1 MITLI
6 EALNYQCLRY
16 VRQPL
21 GSFHVLVGPNGS
33 GKTTFLDVVGF
44 LHDLVS
50 KGLDEAVT
58 SRASNPSDLIW
69 RHEGE
74 GFELAVEAEIPDQK
88 REILNDAHYDTVRYA
103 LAIRFNTESQRV
115 EIAEERG
122 WLKKAAPRPEA
133 NELSLFPADHAG
145 PSTLITPG
153 TGGISRQVFGKAAD
167 GNDGYIEEVRPKMLY
182 AWQPA
187 EYPFALGP
195 RKSTLANLP
204 EDETRFPV
212 SSWLKSLLSDGIEKI
227 VLRSSQ
233 MRLASPPGQGY
244 GFQPDGSNLPWVVR
258 RLAEQ
263 SPDRLTDWVAHLQTA
278 LPDLEGIETVVRE
291 DDRHCYLRLAYRGGL
306 KVPSWLVS
314 DGTLRLMALTLP
326 AYLNELKG
334 IYLIEEP
341 ENGIH
346 PLAVDIL
353 FQSLSSVYRAQV
365 MLATHSPVILSVAES
380 EQVLCFAKTDIGASC
395 IVRGSDHPRLRDWHG
410 EVDLGT
416 LFASGVLG

>member
-6 EALNYQCLRY
+6 EALNYRCLRY

-21 GSFHVLVGPNGS
+21 DSFHVLVGPNAS

-50 KGLDEAVT
+50 EGLDEAVS
-58 SRASNPSDLIW
+58 SRAAHLSDLIW
-69 RHEGE
+69 RHEGDRL
-74 GFELAVEAEIPDQK
+74 ELAVEARIPEEK
-88 REILNDAHYDTVRYA
+88 RELLDDPDFDTVRYEV
-103 LAIRFNTESQRV
+103 AIRFNAESQQV

-122 WLKKAAPRPEA
+122 WLKLAGAFPEPPQ
-133 NELSLFPADHAG
+133 LSLFPIGQEG
-145 PSTLITPG
+145 PATLITSETSPCLSSLFAKVA
-153 TGGISRQVFGKAAD
+153 SRDDMYF
-167 GNDGYIEEVRPKMLY
+167 
-182 AWQPA
+182 A
-187 EYPFALGP
+187 EAVTRHTSRHLGFSFALGP
-195 RKSTLANLP
+195 RKSMLANLP
-204 EDETRFPV
+204 EDETNFPV
-212 SSWLKSLLSDGIEKI
+212 SSWLKALLSEGIETI
-227 VLRSSQ
+227 VLDSSP
-233 MRLASPPGQGY
+233 MRLASPLGRGY
-244 GFQPDGSNLPWVVR
+244 GFRPDGSNLPWVVR

-278 LPDLEGIETVVRE
+278 WPDLESIETVVRE
-291 DDRHCYLRLAYRGGL
+291 DDRHCYLRLVYRGGL

-346 PLAVDIL
+346 PLAVDAL
-353 FQSLSSVYRAQV
+353 YQSLSSVDRAQV
-365 MLATHSPVILSVAES
+365 MLATHSPVMLGLAEPD
-380 EQVLCFAKTDIGASC
+380 QVLCFAKTGSGASC
-395 IVRGSDHPRLRDWHG
+395 IVRGSNHPRLRDWRG

>member
-6 EALNYQCLRY
+6 EALNYRCLRY

-21 GSFHVLVGPNGS
+21 DSFHVLVGPNAS

-50 KGLDEAVT
+50 QGLEEAIT
-58 SRASNPSDLIW
+58 SRASNLSDLIW
-69 RHEGE
+69 WHEGE
-74 GFELAVEAEIPDQK
+74 GFELAIEARIPEEK
-88 REILNDAHYDTVRYA
+88 RELLDEPHFDTVRYEV
-103 LAIRFNTESQRV
+103 AIRLNAESQQV
-115 EIAEERG
+115 EIAEEKG
-122 WLKKAAPRPEA
+122 WLKHAGPPPEA
-133 NELSLFPADHAG
+133 TQLSLFPADQQG
-145 PSTLITPG
+145 PSTLITPRASPD
-153 TGGISRQVFGKAAD
+153 SRRLFGKAPGGSDSYSA
-167 GNDGYIEEVRPKMLY
+167 EAHPKQGR
-182 AWQPA
+182 WSPA
-187 EYPFALGP
+187 FALGP

-204 EDETRFPV
+204 EDETNFPV
-212 SSWLKSLLSDGIEKI
+212 SSWLKGFLSDGIEKI
-227 VLRSSQ
+227 VLDSSQ
-233 MRLASPPGQGY
+233 MRLASPPGQGF
-244 GFQPDGSNLPWVVR
+244 GFQPDGSNLPWVIR

-353 FQSLSSVYRAQV
+353 FQSLSSVDRAQV
-365 MLATHSPVILSVAES
+365 MLATHSPVILSVADS
-380 EQVLCFAKTDIGASC
+380 DQVLCFAKTDIGASC
-395 IVRGSDHPRLRDWHG
+395 IVRGSNHPRLRDWRR
-410 EVDLGT
+410 EDDLGT

>member
-1 MITLI
+1 MITSI
-6 EALNYQCLRY
+6 EALNYRCLRY

-21 GSFHVLVGPNGS
+21 GPFHVLVGPNAS

-50 KGLDEAVT
+50 EGLDEAIT
-58 SRASNPSDLIW
+58 TRAANPLDLIW
-69 RHEGE
+69 RHEGN
-74 GFELAVEAEIPDQK
+74 GFELAIEARIPEEK
-88 REILNDAHYDTVRYA
+88 RRLLDEPGFDTVRYEV
-103 LAIRFNTESQRV
+103 AIRFNTESQQV
-115 EIAEERG
+115 EIAEEKG
-122 WLKKAAPRPEA
+122 WLKLAGPPPAGT
-133 NELSLFPADHAG
+133 ELSLFPADQEG
-145 PSTLITPG
+145 PSTLITPEVTVNLRPLFYKAVNRNDVYLAEAVVKDPPWSSG
-153 TGGISRQVFGKAAD
+153 FVF
-167 GNDGYIEEVRPKMLY
+167 L
-182 AWQPA
+182 
-187 EYPFALGP
+187 LGP

-212 SSWLKSLLSDGIEKI
+212 SGWLKGFLSDGIETI
-227 VLRSSQ
+227 ILSSSQ
-233 MRLASPPGQGY
+233 MRLASPPGRGY

-263 SPDRLTDWVAHLQTA
+263 SPDRLADWVAHLQTA

-291 DDRHCYLRLAYRGGL
+291 DDRHCYLRLLYRGGL

-346 PLAVDIL
+346 PQAVDAL
-353 FQSLSSVYRAQV
+353 FQSLSSVDRAQV
-365 MLATHSPVILSVAES
+365 MLATHSPVILGLAES
-380 EQVLCFAKTDIGASC
+380 DDVLCFAKTDSGASC
-395 IVRGSDHPRLRDWHG
+395 IVRGSNHPRLRDWRG